1 VSNASMADLRLGLE
15 ERRGPIDILMTWLP
29 RVAIAIAFVS
39 IGSTK
44 FASHSM
50 WGDLFAHIGLG
61 QWFRY
66 FTGTVQI
73 IGGCL
78 VLIPRAFVIGIALLA
93 CTMIGAMAAWVFVL
107 DAPFNA
113 VIPGVILIALAA
125 VGAQAF
131 RA

>member
-1 VSNASMADLRLGLE
+1 MADLRLGIE

-29 RVAIAIAFVS
+29 RIAIAIAFVS
-39 IGSTK
+39 IGTGK
-44 FASHSM
+44 FASESM
-50 WGDLFAHIGLG
+50 WVGLFARLGWG

-66 FTGTVQI
+66 FTSTIQI
-73 IGGCL
+73 VGGCL
-78 VLIPRAFVIGIALLA
+78 VLIPRTFGIGIALLA
-93 CTMIGAMAAWVFVL
+93 CTMVGAMAAWIFVL
-107 DAPFNA
+107 GAPFNA